1 MSNFSEV
8 YVLLSIEG
16 DEEKQQELV
25 GSKSHMVR
33 TITETGK
40 VVKNCFCSYNGMIC
54 IVWK

>member
-1 MSNFSEV
+1 VSNFSEV

-16 DEEKQQELV
+16 DEEKQKELV